1 MNTYSDAVPP
11 RQTLHPRHTRVCTG
25 DSRRATSEVF
35 PMRAVA
41 AGRAGGLALLM
52 QRLTRPS
59 WASPMPLR
67 HTRGMLSSCHG
78 RPRWPSRTCRLSR
91 QKLVDEH
98 RPVIAIIV
106 ISHLLPAEQRRASR
120 GFVGKPLVQWACQG
134 WTLGGRDG
142 QGWTPGC
149 RLTTRARKLKVV
161 AAAQQS
167 YPQRLWQSGAPAT
180 GMCASLS
187 TLCTKRSR
195 VTFRARHVSSSG
207 QLHASR
213 AYSCCSGLVGV
224 GMGKG
229 WAPWGRSSG
238 RAFVRERAPEAGTFV
253 SKVTPVK
260 R

>member
-1 MNTYSDAVPP
+1 M
-11 RQTLHPRHTRVCTG
+11 
-25 DSRRATSEVF
+25 
-35 PMRAVA
+35 
-41 AGRAGGLALLM
+41 
-52 QRLTRPS
+52 
-59 WASPMPLR
+59 
-67 HTRGMLSSCHG
+67 
-78 RPRWPSRTCRLSR
+78 
-91 QKLVDEH
+91 
-98 RPVIAIIV
+98 
-106 ISHLLPAEQRRASR
+106 
-120 GFVGKPLVQWACQG
+120 GKPRVQWACQG

-167 YPQRLWQSGAPAT
+167 YPRRLWQSGAPAT

-195 VTFRARHVSSSG
+195 VTFRARRISSSG

-229 WAPWGRSSG
+229 WAPWLMTGPKVSALLKSKWNADQGEGAWRLDLDHVPRGPPRG
-238 RAFVRERAPEAGTFV
+238 RADSESDEEEDE
-253 SKVTPVK
+253 
-260 R
+260 